1 MKFFTFTI
9 IFFLNLY
16 VSFSQGQA
24 IETYEEENNSQLNA
38 IVDKES
44 LSIEF
49 DKSEIKTDYHLVIK
63 VLDSKGEDAVNT
75 YVHYNKHIKIKNIEA
90 LIYDAKG
97 ELIKK
102 VKKKDFNDVSAV
114 SGGTLYSDSRVKY
127 LNYSSNSYP
136 YTIDFSYQTENSNTA
151 FLPSFTFIKDYNT
164 KINFAELYVGY
175 KEGNSPINYK
185 IKNDLGSLVEFKKYP
200 DGILFKVKN
209 LEPIKHEIMSPS
221 ITNISPVVLLAPKEF
236 KWYDYE
242 GKAKNWDELG
252 AWMNDKILSEKNNLN
267 SATINEIKS
276 ITTAVESPLEKAKLV
291 YEYVQNNTRY
301 ISVQVGIGGI
311 QPIDAAEV
319 DRMKYGDCKGLT
331 NYTKALLDVVGVPS
345 YYSHV
350 ESGRYKVDFEDDFS
364 SINQGDHVILNIPLN
379 EKDYWV
385 DCTSNT
391 SPFGFLGSFTDDR
404 KVLVMTPNGGK
415 LKKTKSYLNEE
426 NLTQSTSTVT
436 LNENNSFSLNN
447 EIISKGIHY
456 GKRLTYAF
464 MPSYELEKKD
474 KERWNLFSDYKV
486 VSHKV
491 TNHKDSL
498 FLLEEVKLKGNRFG
512 KKLGKRI
519 IFSPNINIRNTYVPP
534 RTRNRENPF
543 QILRGYVLIDTVKVK
558 MPAGYTIEALSEN
571 KNFESPFGNYH
582 LEITHDKNFILF
594 YRKILI
600 KEGLYSKDK
609 YSEYREFR
617 KKIALAENAK
627 ISIIKS

>member
-1 MKFFTFTI
+1 MRFFTFTI
-9 IFFLNLY
+9 VFFLNLY
-16 VSFSQGQA
+16 VSFSQDQS
-24 IETYEEENNSQLNA
+24 IETHEENNSQLNA

-44 LSIEF
+44 LSIQF
-49 DKSEIKTDYHLVIK
+49 DKSEITTDYRLVVK
-63 VLDSKGEDAVNT
+63 VLDPKGEDAVNT

-102 VKKKDFNDVSAV
+102 VKKRDFNDVSAV

-127 LNYSSNSYP
+127 LNYSSNTYP

-151 FLPSFTFIKDYNT
+151 FLPRFTFMKSYNT
-164 KINFAELYVGY
+164 RVNYAELYVGY
-175 KEGNSPINYK
+175 PEGENPVNYK
-185 IKNDLGSLVEFKKYP
+185 IKNDVDSAVKFKQYP
-200 DGILFKVKN
+200 DGVLFTVKD
-209 LEPIKHEIMSPS
+209 LEPIKREVMSPS
-221 ITNISPVVLLAPKEF
+221 ITNISPVVLLAPQEF

-252 AWMNDKILSEKNNLN
+252 AWMHDKILSGKNNLK

-276 ITTAVESPLEKAKLV
+276 ITEAVESPVEKAKLV
-291 YEYVQNNTRY
+291 YEYVQDNTRY

-331 NYTKALLDVVGVPS
+331 NYTKALLDAVGIPS

-364 SINQGDHVILNIPLN
+364 SINQGDHVILNIPID

-404 KVLVMTPNGGK
+404 KVLVMTPNGGE
-415 LKKTKSYLNEE
+415 LKRTKSYLNED
-426 NLTQSTSTVT
+426 NLTQSTSTVN
-436 LNENNSFSLNN
+436 LNEDNSFSLSN
-447 EIISKGIHY
+447 EIISKGVHF
-456 GKRLTYAF
+456 GKRLAYAF
-464 MPSYELEKKD
+464 MPAYELEKKD
-474 KERWNLFSDYKV
+474 KQRWNLFSDYEV

-498 FLLEEVKLKGNRFG
+498 FLYEEVKLKGNKFG

-519 IFSPNINIRNTYVPP
+519 IFSPNVNIRDSYVPP
-534 RTRNRENPF
+534 RVRQRENPF
-543 QILRGYVLIDTVKVK
+543 QILRGYALIDTVKVK
-558 MPAGYTIEALSEN
+558 IPTGYTIEAFSED
-571 KNFESPFGNYH
+571 KNFKSPFGTYH
-582 LEITHDKNFILF
+582 LEITSDKDFVIFHRN
-594 YRKILI
+594 ILI
-600 KEGLYSKDK
+600 KEGLYSKDN
-609 YSEYREFR
+609 YLEYREFR
-617 KKIALAENAK
+617 KNIAEAENSK